1 MRSSPTLLRAVVIG
15 PRLLNVIA
23 LDSSS
28 EKLPGQ
34 SRSDSFGIAD
44 PRAMMLQ
51 EIRLAKLSSST
62 FLEVLTEL
70 VEKELSNVGP
80 SLIASHR
87 GGRYPIILRH
97 QTLFDA
103 VLLCMCLR
111 EAHLESRGVT
121 SGSETK

>member
-87 GGRYPIILRH
+87 EVGTPLY
-97 QTLFDA
+97 FDTK
-103 VLLCMCLR
+103 LYLMLCFCACACVKHTWNR
-111 EAHLESRGVT
+111 EG
-121 SGSETK
+121 